1 VTIVLSAYLLAGLP
15 IAFVVLAGWMS
26 PIYRQPWKRVAPWWS
41 WCALMLV
48 ASAFVFV
55 LLGQSLAVLA
65 PAPSRELPALRLSR
79 G

>member
-1 VTIVLSAYLLAGLP
+1 MALVHREVTIVLNAYLLAGLP

-26 PIYRQPWKRVAPWWS
+26 PIYRQPWKRVARWWS

-55 LLGQSLAVLA
+55 LAG
-65 PAPSRELPALRLSR
+65 
-79 G
+79 

>member
-1 VTIVLSAYLLAGLP
+1 MVLVHREVTIVLNAYLLAGLP

-55 LLGQSLAVLA
+55 LLG
-65 PAPSRELPALRLSR
+65 
-79 G
+79 